1 MITCQMPREFSMQL
15 KSVWVIKIME
25 TTGSVFEF
33 RLPDV
38 GEGLEDAE
46 IIEWKVSAG
55 EKIQVNQ
62 LIVEIE
68 TAKALVELPTP
79 FSGTVLELLVH
90 EGQVVQV
97 GTPIIRIQLEAEM
110 PSVVPTTEPK
120 TERTEILVGSGPR
133 NEETSHRKRT
143 TRNYGTKLG
152 AVNSDVPK
160 PPIPKPPLLS
170 VPVPRM
176 ESPDSINSRV
186 IALAKPPV
194 RRLARD
200 CGVDLLSLVGS
211 GPEGSITHEDV
222 LAATNHMK
230 YVANPIKNSV
240 DEFRE
245 TRSPIH
251 GVRKVMAEAMVASAF
266 TAPHVTEFITVDMT
280 NAIELLDRLRT
291 SPEFSGTRLSV
302 LSLLARAM
310 CIAMPN
316 TPEVNSFWD
325 VDSQE
330 VVTKHYINL
339 GVATATDR
347 GLLVPNVKDAEQLNF
362 KDLAKAIEEVVDA
375 ARTKKASLSQLTG
388 GTMSITNIGVF
399 GVETGT
405 PILPPGESAI
415 VCLGAILARPWVVGS
430 EIVARQVCTL
440 SLSFDHR
447 LVDGAQGSKFLTDV
461 AKLLQEPSKLIA
473 P

>member
-1 MITCQMPREFSMQL
+1 MITYQMPREFSMQL
-15 KSVWVIKIME
+15 KNVWAIEIME
-25 TTGSVFEF
+25 TSGSVFEF
-33 RLPDV
+33 LLPDV

-46 IIEWKVSAG
+46 IVGWKVSAG

-90 EGQVVQV
+90 EGQVVHV
-97 GTPIIRIQLEAEM
+97 GTPIIRIQLDTEK
-110 PSVVPTTEPK
+110 PSSAQTTELK
-120 TERTEILVGSGPR
+120 SERTEILVGSGPR
-133 NEETSHRKRT
+133 NEETSHRKRP
-143 TRNYGTKLG
+143 TRNYGTKVG
-152 AVNSDVPK
+152 AVRSDAPK
-160 PPIPKPPLLS
+160 PPIPKPSILSMPVQPL
-170 VPVPRM
+170 
-176 ESPDSINSRV
+176 EAPDSINRRV

-200 CGVDLLSLVGS
+200 CGVDLLSLIGS

-222 LAATNHMK
+222 LAA
-230 YVANPIKNSV
+230 ANQIKNAANLKNKSV
-240 DEFRE
+240 SNLKE
-245 TRSPIH
+245 TRTPIH
-251 GVRKVMAEAMVASAF
+251 GVRRVMAEAMVASAF
-266 TAPHVTEFITVDMT
+266 TAPHVTEFITVDVT
-280 NAIELLDRLRT
+280 SAIELLDRLRAL
-291 SPEFSGTRLSV
+291 PEFSGVRLSI

-325 VDSQE
+325 GESQE

-347 GLLVPNVKDAEQLNF
+347 GLLVPNVKDAEQLSF
-362 KDLAKAIEEVVDA
+362 KNLAKAIEEVVDA

-415 VCLGAILARPWVVGS
+415 LCLGAIVTRPWVVGS
-430 EIVARQVCTL
+430 EILARQVCTL

-447 LVDGAQGSKFLTDV
+447 LVDGAQGSKFLTGI
-461 AKLLQEPSKLIA
+461 AKLLQDPSALIA